1 MDQREIPCG
10 GQQRKK
16 HDDLDNLADKL
27 GANITAKGKVTIFTE
42 RVACDSCLGVVEQ
55 FQKKYPGVKVEVIDN
70 NNILLI
76 PRRLK

>member
-1 MDQREIPCG
+1 GKVVALQEKRVEI
-10 GQQRKK
+10 
-16 HDDLDNLADKL
+16 
-27 GANITAKGKVTIFTE
+27 AKGKVTIFTE